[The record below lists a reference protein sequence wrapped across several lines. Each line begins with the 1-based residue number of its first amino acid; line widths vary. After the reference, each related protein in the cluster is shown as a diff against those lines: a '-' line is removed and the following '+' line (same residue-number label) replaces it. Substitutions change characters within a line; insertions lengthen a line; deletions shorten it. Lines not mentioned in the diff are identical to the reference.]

1 MAETPENPI
10 AAQKIPTNIADEMRQ
25 SYMDYAMSVII
36 GRALPDVRDGLKPAN
51 RRVLFAMHEMGLHP
65 GRGYRKCAGIV
76 GDVMGKYHPHGDVA
90 IYDTLVRMAQDFNM
104 RGTLVDGQ
112 GNFGSVDGDPPAAM
126 RYTEARLTRLGATM
140 MQDIDQETVDFQPN
154 YDDRLVEP
162 TVLPTVLPNLLV
174 NGATGIAVGMATN
187 IPPHNLGE
195 VVDALT
201 FLLDNQ
207 DLTPDERLEGLIER
221 IPGPDFP
228 TAGFIAGKAGIRQ
241 AYRTGRGSIVM
252 RARAE
257 IEVRKGDKESIVIT
271 EIPYQLNKAQL
282 IEKIAELVKDKRVE
296 GIADI
301 RDESSRD
308 GMRIVLDIKKGEP
321 SQVILN
327 NLYKLT
333 PLQDTF
339 GIIFLAIVDQRPK
352 VLNILEA
359 CEHFLDFRREVV
371 RRRTIFDLRKAEARA
386 HILEGLVIALDHLD
400 EVIKLIRG
408 SKTPAEARAG
418 LVERFGLERDP
429 GRRDP
434 GDAAPAPH
442 RPGAAEDRG
451 RAQGDQGPD
460 RRPPGHPVQ
469 APAHR
474 PDHQGRARAR
484 SARTT
489 PTRAAPR
496 SWTRWTRSRV
506 EDMIADEDVAIS
518 ITHSGYI
525 KRTSISNYRSQRRG
539 GRGRVGMKTRDEDF
553 VDNLFIAST
562 HSYLL
567 FFTDRGRV
575 YWLKVHEIPDVGPQG
590 KGKAIVNLVSLQAG
604 EKMAA
609 VCAVRD
615 FEKPGFI
622 FLATRK
628 GIVKKTELTAFSN
641 PRPSGIIAL
650 GVEDGDIVIEA
661 MLTSGQDEILLA
673 TREGMAIRFS
683 EEDVRPMGRSA
694 YGVKGIE
701 LEESDQVVGM
711 QVVSGKG
718 TLLTVTEHGY
728 GKRTLL
734 EEYRV
739 QSRGGKGLIDIKTS
753 ARNGQVVGVELLR
766 ADEGVMLITEKGMII
781 RLNTK
786 DISTIGRN
794 TQGVT
799 PHPAGRGGPPGR
811 DRPAGGAG
819 RRGRRRP
826 HPPGALLGG
835 ARSFPRKAADHHV
848 KEDAM
853 STRGTA
859 VILGLTL
866 VGVAAAAA
874 ERGASWISTSAP

>member
-1 MAETPENPI
+1 MTDQPETPI
-10 AAQKIPTNIADEMRQ
+10 AAHRIPTNIADEMRQ

-36 GRALPDVRDGLKPAN
+36 GRALPDVRDGMKPAN
-51 RRVLFAMHEMGLHP
+51 RRVLFTMHEMGLQP

-76 GDVMGKYHPHGDVA
+76 GDTMGKYHPHGDAA
-90 IYDTLVRMAQDFNM
+90 IYDTLVRMAQSFNL

-126 RYTEARLTRLGATM
+126 RYTEARLTRLGAVM
-140 MQDIDQETVDFQPN
+140 MQDIDKETVDFQPN

-174 NGATGIAVGMATN
+174 NGSTGIAVGMATN

-195 VVDALT
+195 VVDGLT

-228 TAGFIAGKAGIRQ
+228 TAGFIAGRAGIRQ
-241 AYRTGRGSIVM
+241 AYRTGRGSVVM

-257 IEVRKGDKESIVIT
+257 IEIRKGDKESIVIT
-271 EIPYQLNKAQL
+271 EIPYQVNKARL
-282 IEKIAELVKDKRVE
+282 IEKIAELVKDKRID
-296 GIADI
+296 GISDI
-301 RDESSRD
+301 RDESARQ
-308 GMRIVLDIKKGEP
+308 GMRIVLDIRKGEP

-327 NLYKLT
+327 TLYKLT
-333 PLQDTF
+333 QLQDSF
-339 GIIFLAIVDQRPK
+339 GVIFLAIVDQRPK
-352 VLNILEA
+352 VLNLLEA
-359 CEHFLDFRREVV
+359 SEHFLEFRREVV
-371 RRRTIFDLRKAEARA
+371 GRRTVYQLKKAEARA
-386 HILEGLVIALDHLD
+386 HILEGLMIALDHLD

-408 SKTPAEARAG
+408 SKTPGEARTG
-418 LVERFGLERDP
+418 LLERFALSVIQADAILEMQLQRLTGLERQKIVD
-429 GRRDP
+429 DL
-434 GDAAPAPH
+434 
-442 RPGAAEDRG
+442 AELKVSITDLK
-451 RAQGDQGPD
+451 DIL
-460 RRPPGHPVQ
+460 
-469 APAHR
+469 
-474 PDHQGRARAR
+474 AR
-484 SARTT
+484 SARIDQIVKDELHKLREDHADKRRTEIVDAVDEIT
-489 PTRAAPR
+489 
-496 SWTRWTRSRV
+496 V

-553 VDNLFIAST
+553 VDNIFIAST

-615 FEKPGFI
+615 FEKAGFI

-628 GIVKKTELTAFSN
+628 GIVKKTELAAFSK

-650 GVEDGDIVIEA
+650 GVEEGDIVIEA
-661 MLTSGQDEILLA
+661 TLTSGQDEILLA
-673 TREGMAIRFS
+673 TREGMAIRFR
-683 EEDVRPMGRSA
+683 EADVRSMGRGA
-694 YGVKGIE
+694 YGVKGVE
-701 LEESDQVVGM
+701 LEEADQVVGM
-711 QVVSGKG
+711 QVVTGQG

-728 GKRTLL
+728 GKRTDLG
-734 EEYRV
+734 EYRV
-739 QSRGGKGLIDIKTS
+739 QSRGGKGLIDIKTVP
-753 ARNGQVVGVELLR
+753 RNGRVVGVELLR
-766 ADEGVMLITEKGMII
+766 ADEGVMLITEQGMII

-794 TQGVT
+794 TQGVRLI
-799 PHPAGRGGPPGR
+799 HLDEG
-811 DRPAGGAG
+811 D
-819 RRGRRRP
+819 
-826 HPPGALLGG
+826 HLVSM
-835 ARSFPRKAADHHV
+835 AR
-848 KEDAM
+848 
-853 STRGTA
+853 
-859 VILGLTL
+859 L
-866 VGVAAAAA
+866 A
-874 ERGASWISTSAP
+874 EREDEEEGSPTPEEPS